1 MQRSR
6 TFDKLIAF
14 VGFFGIFLIADF
26 CISESKHILYSVHEF
41 CKQTNIANHRG
52 ITEVAKEG
60 VSIADGKQ
68 KKARRK
74 NCPTRDKL
82 RVGILLTNVMVA
94 SGGSFEKGNKP
105 NRP

>member
-1 MQRSR
+1 M
-6 TFDKLIAF
+6 
-14 VGFFGIFLIADF
+14 
-26 CISESKHILYSVHEF
+26 
-41 CKQTNIANHRG
+41 
-52 ITEVAKEG
+52 AKEG

-74 NCPTRDKL
+74 NCSTRDKP